1 MQELGLKPEENPL
14 INVILG
20 PTLSTLIQAQT
31 EEVIDTSSMSEEE
44 KNAFNNRFLKYEGEI
59 RGTMLKSMFQEVK
72 ASNISN
78 ENYVEIEG
86 AITEKS
92 ELSEISNSDKY
103 DIFFDYDDTGRINK
117 IIVQK
122 IEN

>member
-1 MQELGLKPEENPL
+1 
-14 INVILG
+14 
-20 PTLSTLIQAQT
+20 
-31 EEVIDTSSMSEEE
+31 
-44 KNAFNNRFLKYEGEI
+44 
-59 RGTMLKSMFQEVK
+59 MLKSMFQEVK